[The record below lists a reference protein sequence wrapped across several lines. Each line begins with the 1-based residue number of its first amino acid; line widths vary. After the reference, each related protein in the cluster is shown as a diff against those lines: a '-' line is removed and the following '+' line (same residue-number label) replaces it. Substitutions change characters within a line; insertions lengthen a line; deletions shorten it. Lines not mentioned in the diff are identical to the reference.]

1 MAEERRMEV
10 MFWLSC
16 YDVWPLP
23 NHCLLSHVQSLW
35 KWQAWQNEADR
46 LASDTLRLQQDSCN
60 APSVQLFLMPHHCR
74 PWRSPLISWQF
85 NIKKY
90 KLIISTGSACL
101 LLCNAN
107 RGSTLNADGVQ
118 AEPLSLLPST
128 WAAWQQ
134 GCREQFPRPN
144 YTEWVI
150 ILALGIMFQW
160 QWRSC
165 WFNAIRQ
172 VRLRGSRARLCFWE
186 FHLTQQWW
194 GKATTEVS

>member
-1 MAEERRMEV
+1 
-10 MFWLSC
+10 
-16 YDVWPLP
+16 
-23 NHCLLSHVQSLW
+23 
-35 KWQAWQNEADR
+35 
-46 LASDTLRLQQDSCN
+46 
-60 APSVQLFLMPHHCR
+60 MPHHYS
-74 PWRSPLISWQF
+74 PWGSPLISWQF

-101 LLCNAN
+101 LLCNVN

-118 AEPLSLLPST
+118 AEPLTVTKYLSGMT
-128 WAAWQQ
+128 AGMQ
-134 GCREQFPRPN
+134 GTVPRSN

-172 VRLRGSRARLCFWE
+172 VRLRGSRARLSFWE
-186 FHLTQQWW
+186 FIWHSGEEKPLLKSHNWYEENE
-194 GKATTEVS
+194 GRKEVACIKTRKKE